1 MPNNAQCQVVD
12 DRLSALPD
20 EILIDILQR
29 LQLPTAAR
37 TTTLARRWT
46 HLLQSMNHLEI
57 DVADFI
63 PRRSAPSLKRNT
75 MTRVKVAMSR
85 YTQAMR
91 TLLAPRA
98 ESPQLI
104 IIRTLH
110 LCFYLTDPYL
120 HSVGRM
126 LEDAVQSAGG
136 RASKIEVLSFS
147 ILTEVPELLCTEK
160 HLARYGRRFMSFFQA
175 YPNAFRR
182 LTSLSLWAL
191 RFGDSDIPNLLASCL
206 QLQHL
211 TLQDCDNG
219 KRSLPFKLS
228 DWLST
233 VPTLTSLHL
242 DFQDEMVWILPEEPK
257 KLFPIFRNLRNVYLC
272 SISLDC
278 GLDWTLFVLEG
289 APFLER
295 FHVKISLHICDE
307 NGFKDRADR
316 SNVVWEASSE
326 SIKHKNLRLL
336 DINGFETTENLI
348 KELWGYSEFTCMI
361 RNRAKIAMV
370 FISIRHLC
378 PELYS
383 PNNEAEKDLLRQ
395 QLLQG
400 FSSSIEITI
409 G

>member
-1 MPNNAQCQVVD
+1 
-12 DRLSALPD
+12 
-20 EILIDILQR
+20 
-29 LQLPTAAR
+29 
-37 TTTLARRWT
+37 
-46 HLLQSMNHLEI
+46 
-57 DVADFI
+57 
-63 PRRSAPSLKRNT
+63 

-219 KRSLPFKLS
+219 KRSVLRIDAPNS
-228 DWLST
+228 QLST
-233 VPTLTSLHL
+233 LTMAFCSYIKVELINAPKLKCVVHGWVP
-242 DFQDEMVWILPEEPK
+242 IL
-257 KLFPIFRNLRNVYLC
+257 
-272 SISLDC
+272 
-278 GLDWTLFVLEG
+278 LFVSAASQCLTG
-289 APFLER
+289 Y
-295 FHVKISLHICDE
+295 VSLPPATRCSCH
-307 NGFKDRADR
+307 
-316 SNVVWEASSE
+316 
-326 SIKHKNLRLL
+326 
-336 DINGFETTENLI
+336 
-348 KELWGYSEFTCMI
+348 
-361 RNRAKIAMV
+361 
-370 FISIRHLC
+370 
-378 PELYS
+378 
-383 PNNEAEKDLLRQ
+383 
-395 QLLQG
+395 
-400 FSSSIEITI
+400 SSSAT
-409 G
+409 GCRPCQL